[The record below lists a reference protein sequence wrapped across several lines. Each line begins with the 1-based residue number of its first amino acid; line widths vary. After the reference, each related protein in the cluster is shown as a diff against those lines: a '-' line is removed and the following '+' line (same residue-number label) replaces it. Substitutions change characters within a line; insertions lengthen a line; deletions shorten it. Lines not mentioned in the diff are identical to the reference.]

1 MIANFIALFTLL
13 FSIPNKFWKWLRW
26 LWFKFFPVSY
36 HLAFSIKS
44 EEGLNSGNYYKEI
57 IRQIEE
63 NIKLLNLDKV
73 IKMKDYSDIHI
84 FKNNEEVHNYIIKNN
99 ISLMIWGN
107 FSTDNLKIKD
117 KIINDIN
124 LKFTF
129 RTPADSKNIFGKI
142 ILTDVFKSTSIS
154 ETNWSIW
161 EDNSYYDINNISNN
175 LIDISLYILALSLK
189 AFLKIKESNALLE
202 RIYEKN
208 NQPNS
213 ILKDSIK
220 NHLINNYNILIDLL
234 HFKIIKLSNVEV
246 IHILQKTISLNP
258 KDIIALNNLALFY
271 FLEGNIEKS
280 RACVKE
286 AYIIDINYPT
296 SLVNLAF
303 FSLLDGDYNEAN
315 KLYQR
320 LTKYD
325 ETKIAFNPLDV
336 IDFLSQRYKETK
348 NPAFLFGSGFMSY
361 YYGDKRIV
369 KKDLSDFLKK
379 ADSIR
384 MKKMI
389 KTAKKLLRNL

>member
-1 MIANFIALFTLL
+1 
-13 FSIPNKFWKWLRW
+13 
-26 LWFKFFPVSY
+26 
-36 HLAFSIKS
+36 
-44 EEGLNSGNYYKEI
+44 
-57 IRQIEE
+57 
-63 NIKLLNLDKV
+63 
-73 IKMKDYSDIHI
+73 MKDYSDIHI

-246 IHILQKTISLNP
+246 IHILQKTISVFNR
-258 KDIIALNNLALFY
+258 KYA
-271 FLEGNIEKS
+271 K
-280 RACVKE
+280 
-286 AYIIDINYPT
+286 AYC
-296 SLVNLAF
+296 
-303 FSLLDGDYNEAN
+303 
-315 KLYQR
+315 
-320 LTKYD
+320 
-325 ETKIAFNPLDV
+325 
-336 IDFLSQRYKETK
+336 
-348 NPAFLFGSGFMSY
+348 
-361 YYGDKRIV
+361 
-369 KKDLSDFLKK
+369 
-379 ADSIR
+379 
-384 MKKMI
+384 
-389 KTAKKLLRNL
+389 